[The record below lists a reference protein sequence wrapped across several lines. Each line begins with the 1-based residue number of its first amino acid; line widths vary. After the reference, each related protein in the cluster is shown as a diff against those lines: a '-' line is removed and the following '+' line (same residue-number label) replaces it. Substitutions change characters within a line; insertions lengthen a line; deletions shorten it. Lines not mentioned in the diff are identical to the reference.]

1 MLTWITYFWDSMKS
15 NSGVIPALMLLLGI
29 IAGFLLPGIE
39 MSSSSEIKEWMPY
52 SLSAESDARLMQAM
66 IGVLAA
72 VSGVV
77 FSVSMLV
84 IAQASSQFGP
94 RIVRIF
100 TNRQIT
106 KWTLGAFLG
115 STLYCLLVLW
125 QIPMTSSTRSLT
137 PGTVLLGLTS
147 GLVSLLLLMRYI
159 YAVAELMQVQTIIR
173 DVSHDLDNS
182 IERLF
187 PESDSE
193 TKDKSREWD
202 AEKLDGGEPV
212 HVNSEGY
219 VQAITYNDLAHFAA
233 KKNYCLRLSTKPGEF
248 VTIHEPVIWVMH
260 NSELT
265 DESREEMSGMILT
278 GKQRTPRQD
287 VECAL
292 RELVE
297 IALRALSPGIN
308 DPYTAM
314 SCIDYLG
321 ATLARLCQR
330 ESQQTLFFD
339 DDNQVRLCAPRD
351 DFSAAF
357 RTAFHQIRIFAANN
371 PAVVITM
378 LKAMQRVASATTD
391 EIQRAAIRGEA
402 EILRTII
409 TETWSY
415 SKDRE
420 PALEWHE
427 LLMETL
433 NSQKKGMIPESPSF
447 RQSSMHNSKTKP

>member
-1 MLTWITYFWDSMKS
+1 MWTWIIYLWDSMKS
-15 NSGVIPALMLLLGI
+15 NFGVLPALMLLLGI
-29 IAGFLLPGIE
+29 IAGFLFPGME
-39 MSSSSEIKEWMPY
+39 MSSSSEFKEWLPY
-52 SLSAESDARLMQAM
+52 TLSSESDARLMQAM
-66 IGVLAA
+66 IGILSA

-106 KWTLGAFLG
+106 QWTLGAFLG

-125 QIPMTSSTRSLT
+125 QIPMESSTRSLM
-137 PGTVLLGLTS
+137 PGTVLLGLIS
-147 GLVSLLLLMRYI
+147 GLVSLLLLIRYI

-173 DVSHDLDNS
+173 DVSSDLDHS

-193 TKDKSREWD
+193 PKRNSKEWD

-212 HVNSEGY
+212 YVNSQGY
-219 VQAITYNDLAHFAA
+219 VQAITYHDLALFAA
-233 KKNYCLRLSTKPGEF
+233 QKNFCLRLSTKPGEF
-248 VTIHEPVIWVMH
+248 VTNHDPVIWVMH
-260 NSELT
+260 KSELT
-265 DESREEMSGMILT
+265 DESRNEMAGMILT

-297 IALRALSPGIN
+297 IALRALSPGVN

-321 ATLARLCQR
+321 ATLARMCQR

-339 DDNQVRLCAPRD
+339 DKDQVRLYAPRD
-351 DFSAAF
+351 DFSDAF

-371 PAVVITM
+371 PAVILTI
-378 LKAMQRVASATTD
+378 LKAMKRVAVMTTS
-391 EIQRAAIRGEA
+391 ESQREAIRSEA
-402 EILRTII
+402 EILNSII
-409 TETWSY
+409 TETWGY
-415 SKDRE
+415 AKDRE
-420 PALEWHE
+420 PALEWYE
-427 LLMETL
+427 LLMESL
-433 NSQKKGMIPESPSF
+433 KSPKNGNDPVATELPSE
-447 RQSSMHNSKTKP
+447 